1 MTILREFE
9 YEDHTADIKIIGHG
23 NTPKRAI
30 EAVILGI
37 ANIMYDIEKVE
48 KKEQIDIKFKANDIL
63 EALYNSAKYFLD
75 VFYINKFAVR
85 DVRVKHLR
93 KVKVRENKSFFWD
106 VDITFFGEKYDPN
119 KHGRKKEVKAVTY
132 HELNLTKVTKAH
144 WIGEIIVDV

>member
-9 YEDHTADIKIIGHG
+9 YEDHTADMKIVGHG

-37 ANIMYDIEKVE
+37 ANLMYDVDKVE
-48 KKEQIDIKFKANDIL
+48 KKEEIHINFKANDIL
-63 EALYNSAKYFLD
+63 EALYTSAKSFLD
-75 VFYINKFAVR
+75 LFYTKKIAIR

-93 KVKVRENKSFFWD
+93 KVKIREKKTFFWD
-106 VDITFFGEKYDPN
+106 VYITFWGEKYDPN

-132 HELNLTKVTKAH
+132 HDISLTKITKAH
-144 WIGEIIVDV
+144 WIGEIVIDV

>member
-9 YEDHTADIKIIGHG
+9 YEDHTSDMKIIGHG

-37 ANIMYDIEKVE
+37 ANIIYDIEKVE
-48 KKEQIDIKFKANDIL
+48 KREQIEVSFKANDIL
-63 EALYNSAKYFLD
+63 DALYKSAKQFLD
-75 VFYINKFAVR
+75 LFYVKKFAIR

-93 KVKVRENKSFFWD
+93 KIKVRENKTFFWD
-106 VDITFFGEKYDPN
+106 IDITFFGEQYNPE

-132 HELNLTKVTKAH
+132 HDLNLTKITKSH
-144 WIGEIIVDV
+144 WIGEVIVDV

>member
-9 YEDHTADIKIIGHG
+9 YEDHMSDMKVIGHG

-48 KKEQIDIKFKANDIL
+48 KKEQIEVNFKANDIL
-63 EALYNSAKYFLD
+63 EALYNSAKQFLD
-75 VFYINKFAVR
+75 LFYIKKFAVR

-93 KVKVRENKSFFWD
+93 KVKIRENKSFFWD
-106 VDITFFGEKYDPN
+106 VNIIFFGEEYNPE

-132 HELNLTKVTKAH
+132 HNLNLTKITKAH
-144 WIGEIIVDV
+144 WIGEVIVDV

>member
-9 YEDHTADIKIIGHG
+9 YEDHMSDMKVIGHG

-37 ANIMYDIEKVE
+37 ANIIYDIEKVE
-48 KKEQIDIKFKANDIL
+48 KKEQIEVNFKANDIL
-63 EALYNSAKYFLD
+63 EALYNSAKQFLD
-75 VFYINKFAVR
+75 LFYIKKFAIR

-93 KVKVRENKSFFWD
+93 KVKVRESKSFFWD
-106 VDITFFGEKYDPN
+106 VDITFFGEEYNPK

-132 HELNLTKVTKAH
+132 HDLNLTKITKAH
-144 WIGEIIVDV
+144 WIGEVIVDV